1 MSSEEAVQQ
10 ENLRC
15 RPKTPDFKRFV
26 YGFVGLWESDELS
39 VHGTACAITEKLVF
53 TAYHSIKD
61 NALQNCALVRELRGA
76 RQVLKTDVI
85 QLDLIAFNEDED
97 WALLSRKSGS
107 FADFCNTL
115 CSESQLPTVG
125 SYVAVWDFPVGLIA
139 ATADGS
145 RSDSLLMSVYQYE
158 QPYKPVDMANK
169 NCWKIVAQL
178 TEPRVVERVITVKG
192 GRSIRSCGAP
202 YFSLRGE
209 IIGFH
214 TRSVNDGGGSS
225 SSHISYNCGNVFC
238 RLPRFVEEY
247 RAQTGLTL

>member
-97 WALLSRKSGS
+97 WALLS
-107 FADFCNTL
+107 
-115 CSESQLPTVG
+115 P
-125 SYVAVWDFPVGLIA
+125 

-145 RSDSLLMSVYQYE
+145 RSDSLLTSAYQYE

-169 NCWKIVAQL
+169 NCWKIVDQ
-178 TEPRVVERVITVKG
+178 
-192 GRSIRSCGAP
+192 
-202 YFSLRGE
+202 
-209 IIGFH
+209 
-214 TRSVNDGGGSS
+214 
-225 SSHISYNCGNVFC
+225 
-238 RLPRFVEEY
+238 
-247 RAQTGLTL
+247 